1 MIITKRKHNDEKKIY
16 IYFYNPDPFDFYRNN
31 GRSSLFLAAALTPA
45 HDFASA
51 MLRANLPLCTEH
63 LIAGII
69 LYLVMAFSASVV
81 LRNT

>member
-1 MIITKRKHNDEKKIY
+1 MSKKRFTYIFTTLTRLIFTVITGEA
-16 IYFYNPDPFDFYRNN
+16 
-31 GRSSLFLAAALTPA
+31 LVFLAAALAPA

-51 MLRANLPLCTEH
+51 MMRANLPLCTEH

-69 LYLVMAFSASVV
+69 LYLVMAFSASVM

>member
-1 MIITKRKHNDEKKIY
+1 MTKKRFTYIFTTLTRLIFTVITGEA
-16 IYFYNPDPFDFYRNN
+16 
-31 GRSSLFLAAALTPA
+31 LVFLAAALTPA

-51 MLRANLPLCTEH
+51 MMRANLPLCTEH

-69 LYLVMAFSASVV
+69 LYLVMAFSASVM